1 VDPATARAS
10 VDDPS
15 ATRGRRYRCA
25 VFGRLL
31 LVLACLLAVT
41 SAGPASGSSEPRRS
55 HAAARYYVALG
66 DSLAAGTQP
75 GMLFSRE
82 GYADQLLRLERGR
95 FPGLVLRKLACPGD
109 TSTAFRRGGRCP
121 YPRKTQLAEATAF
134 LRAHRG
140 RIAFVTLD
148 IGANDYLRCRTEQL
162 SCAAGAFNG
171 VRKNVPPIVRALRAA
186 AGPRVPIVG
195 MEYYAPLLA
204 QWLDGTAG
212 QAEASAHVGFV
223 SAGNAL
229 LRRLYRGSGARVARV
244 EAAFAT
250 KNFTARETLPGGR
263 SVPRNV
269 ARICRLTWMCSK
281 GNIHPNQEGY
291 GVIARAFAA
300 ALR

>member
-1 VDPATARAS
+1 VDPAAARAS
-10 VDDPS
+10 TDDDS
-15 ATRGRRYRCA
+15 AASGRSYRC
-25 VFGRLL
+25 VVYGRLL
-31 LVLACLLAVT
+31 PLLACLLAVA
-41 SAGPASGSSEPRRS
+41 SAGSASGSEPRRA
-55 HAAARYYVALG
+55 HAAPRYYVALG

-75 GMLFSRE
+75 GMLFSDE
-82 GYADQLLRLERGR
+82 GYADQLLVLERRR
-95 FPGLVLRKLACPGD
+95 FPGLVLRKLACPGE

-121 YPRKTQLAEATAF
+121 YPRRTQLAEATAF

-148 IGANDYLRCRTEQL
+148 IGANDYLRCRTQQVR
-162 SCAAGAFNG
+162 CAAGAFNG

-204 QWLDGTAG
+204 RWLDGSTG
-212 QAEASAHVGFV
+212 RAEASAHVAFV
-223 SAGNAL
+223 AAGNAL
-229 LRRLYRGSGARVARV
+229 LRRLYRDNGARVARV

-250 KNFTARETLPGGR
+250 RNFTARESLPNDR
-263 SVPRNV
+263 LVPRNV

-281 GNIHPNQEGY
+281 GNIHPNREGY